1 MAAQIV
7 ASQHFNNAW
16 TPRAGLAATAN
27 RIRNM
32 FPLPDRIRRRG
43 FKGAIL
49 TERYDDAPRGS
60 YTRLATALGLGT
72 VSMTTVGM
80 AFGNH
85 SGWGGNHFGH
95 RAFGHPFHNR
105 FRFHKT
111 LIVPYAYYD
120 YGYPTDAFGDYPPPV
135 AGVVAPPS
143 PPPTACHRNVER
155 FTVPS
160 EGGGTRQIT
169 IINCP

>member
-1 MAAQIV
+1 M
-7 ASQHFNNAW
+7 
-16 TPRAGLAATAN
+16 RLAA
-27 RIRNM
+27 
-32 FPLPDRIRRRG
+32 
-43 FKGAIL
+43 L
-49 TERYDDAPRGS
+49 T
-60 YTRLATALGLGT
+60 LATALGLGT

-85 SGWGGNHFGH
+85 SGEGGNHFGY

-111 LIVPYAYYD
+111 LIVPYPYYDYYD
-120 YGYPTDAFGDYPPPV
+120 YGYPIDASGDYPPPV

-143 PPPTACHRNVER
+143 PPPSACHRNEET

-160 EGGGTRQIT
+160 EGGGTRQIR
-169 IINCP
+169 IVNCP

>member
-1 MAAQIV
+1 M
-7 ASQHFNNAW
+7 
-16 TPRAGLAATAN
+16 RLAT
-27 RIRNM
+27 I
-32 FPLPDRIRRRG
+32 
-43 FKGAIL
+43 
-49 TERYDDAPRGS
+49 T
-60 YTRLATALGLGT
+60 LATALGLGT
-72 VSMTTVGM
+72 VSIPTVGM

-85 SGWGGNHFGH
+85 SGLGH
-95 RAFGHPFHNR
+95 QFVHRTFVHRFHNR

-120 YGYPTDAFGDYPPPV
+120 YGYPTDAFGDYPAPV
-135 AGVVAPPS
+135 ANVVAPPS
-143 PPPTACHRNVER
+143 PPPSPTCHRNEET